1 MISLANMAVFGDG
14 YFPIENDLL
23 RNGNLKAS
31 HARPKAR
38 KSASYSNLD
47 GNLKQM

>member
-1 MISLANMAVFGDG
+1 VAKMAGG
-14 YFPIENDLL
+14 YFPIENDLR
-23 RNGNLKAS
+23 RNGDLKTS

-47 GNLKQM
+47 GNLKQT

>member
-1 MISLANMAVFGDG
+1 MAIIGSG
-14 YFPIENDLL
+14 YFTIENDL
-23 RNGNLKAS
+23 RRKGDLKAS

>member
-1 MISLANMAVFGDG
+1 MAGG
-14 YFPIENDLL
+14 YFPIENDLR

-31 HARPKAR
+31 HARQKAR
-38 KSASYSNLD
+38 KSASYSNVD

>member
-1 MISLANMAVFGDG
+1 MAVLADG
-14 YFPIENDLL
+14 YFPIENDLGQK
-23 RNGNLKAS
+23 GNLKAS